1 MSDSRF
7 LHACQFMV
15 GGADTKAH
23 GAISAGGRARADIPA
38 LQRVRSQQQV
48 FLTQGWP
55 RSMAMWPLAD
65 AGANRNPAR
74 YVDGVPGHVTV
85 AMAV

>member
-1 MSDSRF
+1 M
-7 LHACQFMV
+7 
-15 GGADTKAH
+15 
-23 GAISAGGRARADIPA
+23 
-38 LQRVRSQQQV
+38 
-48 FLTQGWP
+48 TQGWP